1 MAEIITDTYGPRPVL
16 EDLLAEV
23 DGIEAAYIYGS
34 WAARRTG
41 TPGPPPNDV
50 DVLVIGSASR
60 SALGDVAAEAGNR
73 LAREV
78 NIHRV
83 TREAWEAAQGP
94 FERTVKSRPMI
105 KLSLGA

>member
-41 TPGPPPNDV
+41 TPGPPP
-50 DVLVIGSASR
+50 
-60 SALGDVAAEAGNR
+60 E
-73 LAREV
+73 
-78 NIHRV
+78 
-83 TREAWEAAQGP
+83 
-94 FERTVKSRPMI
+94 
-105 KLSLGA
+105 